1 MMSETLKDIENLETI
16 VNLLEDGASDEKRSA
31 MYMIKNMI
39 AEKKRESQLYLY
51 MYLFNHNKELC
62 T

>member
-39 AEKKRESQLYLY
+39 AEKKSQVKSFEEYY
-51 MYLFNHNKELC
+51 EANDFEPERN
-62 T
+62 

>member
-1 MMSETLKDIENLETI
+1 MMSETLKDIENLETV

-39 AEKKRESQLYLY
+39 ANKKSQVKSFEDYY
-51 MYLFNHNKELC
+51 EENGFEPERN
-62 T
+62 

>member
-1 MMSETLKDIENLETI
+1 MMSETLKDIENLETV

-39 AEKKRESQLYLY
+39 ANKKSQVKSFEDYY
-51 MYLFNHNKELC
+51 EENGFEPKRN
-62 T
+62 

>member
-31 MYMIKNMI
+31 MYMI
-39 AEKKRESQLYLY
+39 EYD
-51 MYLFNHNKELC
+51 
-62 T
+62 